1 MHRTVLRT
9 GAAAL
14 AVAMLAA
21 GTATLPGASGA
32 MATSRGPK
40 VVEVTTDTPLA
51 ELPSS
56 GLPRNPGAPV
66 NPGPHEV
73 RQPDGT
79 RITVTAWGD
88 SRTTGYQTRGGY
100 AVTKDAAGVWRYA
113 VRLDAAGR
121 PVPSA
126 LEVGEAE
133 PPAAARDLRAKV
145 QPGEEARSAA
155 TARRREVN
163 RGPGTGT
170 GSQPALVI
178 LVSFANQASVGTTE
192 DQWSQAFFG
201 AGSSVVRL
209 LPGQQLREVRP
220 GAGRRERRGAEQR
233 RRRLAAAPLR
243 PPELRPRLRHRRDQ
257 ARGRRRQGR
266 RPLRRLRVL
275 RRQRRRP
282 AQRLRAARHRDR
294 GRLRDVVRR

>member
-9 GAAAL
+9 GTAAL

-113 VRLDAAGR
+113 VRLDPSGR

-126 LEVGEAE
+126 REVGEAE

-145 QPGEEARSAA
+145 TAKSARAAARGQQGPGHGHRITARPGHPRLVRQPGQRGHH
-155 TARRREVN
+155 
-163 RGPGTGT
+163 RGPVVTGLLR
-170 GSQPALVI
+170 GRQL
-178 LVSFANQASVGTTE
+178 G
-192 DQWSQAFFG
+192 
-201 AGSSVVRL
+201 VRL

>member
-113 VRLDAAGR
+113 VRLDPAGR

-133 PPAAARDLRAKV
+133 PPAAARDLRARVTARAKRLV
-145 QPGEEARSAA
+145 CRTAAAGAEGQQGPGHGHRITARPGHPRLVRQPGQ
-155 TARRREVN
+155 RRHH
-163 RGPGTGT
+163 RGP
-170 GSQPALVI
+170 V
-178 LVSFANQASVGTTE
+178 V
-192 DQWSQAFFG
+192 
-201 AGSSVVRL
+201 AGLLRGRQLGVRL
-209 LPGQQLREVRP
+209 LPGQQLREVRL

-243 PPELRPRLRHRRDQ
+243 PPELRPRLRHRRDE

-275 RRQRRRP
+275 RRRTTTAGSASP
-282 AQRLRAARHRDR
+282 SCTSP
-294 GRLRDVVRR
+294 